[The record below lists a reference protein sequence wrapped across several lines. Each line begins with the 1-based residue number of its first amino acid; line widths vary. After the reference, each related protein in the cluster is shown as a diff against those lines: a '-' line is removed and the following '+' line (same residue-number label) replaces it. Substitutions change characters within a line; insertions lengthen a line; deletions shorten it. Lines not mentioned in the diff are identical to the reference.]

1 MAEPIA
7 KFLLRLAPMIYGPT
21 LLFALGQGALIPLI
35 PTMATRAGADLATSG
50 LVASALVVGQL
61 CGNIPAGWLVAKVGE
76 RMAMVISGFLAL
88 AGALMLPF
96 VTNIGVLALAIF
108 INGFCAAAF
117 GLARHSFM
125 ATHVPFHFR
134 ARALALLGGS
144 YRFGMFLGPFV
155 GALLLGASGH
165 ESAVIW
171 FLIACLAATVLL
183 VWFGPDP
190 EREFEAG
197 AREPVTGEATAGV
210 SLPDSP
216 DAKEGVFSTMVR
228 FRAVLARLGLA
239 ASTLSAL
246 RAARQVVLP
255 IWGVAIGLDAQTISL
270 VVGISGALDFALFY
284 ASGQVMDRF
293 GRLWAVVPSMLMMSF
308 AFLTLSFTGG
318 WDSATVWFV
327 ALAAVIGVAN
337 GLSSGLLLTLGAD
350 LAPKQNPAPFLGS
363 WRTLTSAGAA
373 AAPLLFSGM
382 AAVAPIGIATAA
394 MGVIGLFGTWAFLR
408 WMPRKGGRA

>member
-1 MAEPIA
+1 
-7 KFLLRLAPMIYGPT
+7 MIYGPT

-61 CGNIPAGWLVAKVGE
+61 CGNIPAGWLVARVGE
-76 RMAMVISGFLAL
+76 RMAMVVSGFLAL

-96 VTNIGVLALAIF
+96 ASNVGVLALAIF

-210 SLPDSP
+210 SLPDTP
-216 DAKEGVFSTMVR
+216 GAKDGVFSTMIR

-293 GRLWAVVPSMLMMSF
+293 GRLWAVVPSMLIMSV
-308 AFLTLSFTGG
+308 AFLTLSLTGG
-318 WDSATVWFV
+318 LDSAAVWFV
-327 ALAAVIGVAN
+327 TLAAAIGVAN

-382 AAVAPIGIATAA
+382 AAVAPIGVATAA

-408 WMPRKGGRA
+408 WMPRKGGRG

>member
-1 MAEPIA
+1 
-7 KFLLRLAPMIYGPT
+7 MIYGPT

-61 CGNIPAGWLVAKVGE
+61 CGNIPAGWLVARVGE
-76 RMAMVISGFLAL
+76 RMAMVVSGFLAL

-96 VTNIGVLALAIF
+96 ASNVGVLALAIF

-210 SLPDSP
+210 SLPDTP
-216 DAKEGVFSTMVR
+216 GAKDGVFSTMIR

-293 GRLWAVVPSMLMMSF
+293 GRLWAVVPSMLIMSV
-308 AFLTLSFTGG
+308 AFLTLSLTGG
-318 WDSATVWFV
+318 LDSATVWFV
-327 ALAAVIGVAN
+327 ALAAAIGVAN
-337 GLSSGLLLTLGAD
+337 GPSSGLLLTPGAD

-382 AAVAPIGIATAA
+382 AAVAPIGVATAA

-408 WMPRKGGRA
+408 WMPRKGGKG

>member
-61 CGNIPAGWLVAKVGE
+61 CGNIPAGWLVAKVDE

-96 VTNIGVLALAIF
+96 ASNIGVLALAIF

-216 DAKEGVFSTMVR
+216 NAKEGVFSTMVR

-293 GRLWAVVPSMLMMSF
+293 GRLWAVIPSMLMMSF
-308 AFLTLSFTGG
+308 AFLMLALTGG
-318 WDSATVWFV
+318 WGSATAWFV

-382 AAVAPIGIATAA
+382 AAVAPIGAATAA

-408 WMPRKGGRA
+408 WMPRK

>member
-1 MAEPIA
+1 
-7 KFLLRLAPMIYGPT
+7 MIYGPT

-76 RMAMVISGFLAL
+76 RMAMVVSGFLAL

-96 VTNIGVLALAIF
+96 ASNVGVLALAIF

-155 GALLLGASGH
+155 GALLLGANGH

-216 DAKEGVFSTMVR
+216 GVKDGVFSTMIR

-293 GRLWAVVPSMLMMSF
+293 GRLWAVVPSMLIMSV
-308 AFLTLSFTGG
+308 AFLTLSLTSG
-318 WDSATVWFV
+318 WDSAASWFV
-327 ALAAVIGVAN
+327 ALAAAIGVAN

-382 AAVAPIGIATAA
+382 AAVAPIGVATAA

-408 WMPRKGGRA
+408 WMPRKDGRT

>member
-1 MAEPIA
+1 
-7 KFLLRLAPMIYGPT
+7 MIYGPT

-88 AGALMLPF
+88 AGALMLPLA
-96 VTNIGVLALAIF
+96 TNIGVLALAIF

-382 AAVAPIGIATAA
+382 AAVAPIGVATAA

>member
-76 RMAMVISGFLAL
+76 RMAMVTSGFLAL

-96 VTNIGVLALAIF
+96 ATNIGVLALAIF

-382 AAVAPIGIATAA
+382 AAVAPIGVATAA

>member
-76 RMAMVISGFLAL
+76 RMAMVVSGFLAL

-96 VTNIGVLALAIF
+96 ASNVGVLALAIF

-210 SLPDSP
+210 SLPDTP
-216 DAKEGVFSTMVR
+216 GAKDGVFSTMIR

-293 GRLWAVVPSMLMMSF
+293 GRLWAVVPSMLIMSV
-308 AFLTLSFTGG
+308 AFLTLSLTGG
-318 WDSATVWFV
+318 LDSATVWFV
-327 ALAAVIGVAN
+327 TLAAAIGVAN

-382 AAVAPIGIATAA
+382 AAVAPIGVATAA

-408 WMPRKGGRA
+408 WMPRKGGRT

>member
-96 VTNIGVLALAIF
+96 ASNIGVLALAIF

-155 GALLLGASGH
+155 GALLLGSSGH

-171 FLIACLAATVLL
+171 FLIACLAVTVLL

-197 AREPVTGEATAGV
+197 AREPITGEATAGV

-216 DAKEGVFSTMVR
+216 NAKEGVFSTMVR

-293 GRLWAVVPSMLMMSF
+293 GRLWAVIPSMLMMSF
-308 AFLTLSFTGG
+308 AFLMLALTGG
-318 WDSATVWFV
+318 WDSATAWFI

-373 AAPLLFSGM
+373 AAPVLFSGM
-382 AAVAPIGIATAA
+382 AAVAPIGVATAA